1 MTTTTAAEPAHW
13 SPLRKISLRFFFIFF
28 IQYIILNPN
37 GVLPGID
44 KLYEVYIEPIHKLIV
59 WIGTHI
65 LHLDK
70 PVSVFT
76 NGSGDTTYDYLV
88 LLFGIVLA
96 LTGTLI
102 WTLADRKARNYN
114 NMFYWLTVLVRYYV
128 AITMVTYG
136 CVKIIKLQFPG
147 PTPDRLIQPFG
158 TASPMGLA
166 WTYMGYSTGFNYF
179 TGLAEF
185 ICGVLLFF
193 RRTATLGAI
202 IGLVVAGNIMA
213 INYAFDVPVKLLST
227 MLVVMC
233 LYILS
238 KDFIRLT
245 NFFILNKSAPPAN
258 LGRHTFKKRWKNIT
272 LTTVKYILVIY
283 TVAMNFYGDVQ
294 AMSQYGD
301 AAKKPP
307 LYGIYNVQSFVR
319 NKDTIPPLKT
329 DTTRWDKLT
338 VSYEG
343 RARVVMSDD
352 TIRTHDFKIDTL
364 KHTIDMYS
372 YADTT
377 GKAHY
382 TYSYPAKDVLLLKG
396 TMRNDS
402 ITIRL
407 KKFDLNRF
415 RLLNRG
421 FHWINEY
428 PYNR

>member
-1 MTTTTAAEPAHW
+1 MTNTAAEPAYW
-13 SPLRKISLRFFFIFF
+13 SPLRKLSLRFFMIFF
-28 IQYIILNPN
+28 IAYIVFNPN
-37 GVLPGID
+37 GVLPNID
-44 KLYEVYIEPIHKLIV
+44 KLYEIYIEPVHTLIV
-59 WIGTHI
+59 WLGKHV
-65 LHLDK
+65 LHLSK
-70 PVSVFT
+70 PITVFT
-76 NGSGDTTYDYLV
+76 NGSGDTTYDYV
-88 LLFGIVLA
+88 LLFFCFVTAIVSA
-96 LTGTLI
+96 II
-102 WTLADRKARNYN
+102 WSVADRKARNYN
-114 NMFYWLTVLVRYYV
+114 NLFYWLTVVVRYYV
-128 AITMVTYG
+128 AITMITYG
-136 CVKIIKLQFPG
+136 CVKIIKLQFPS
-147 PTPDRLIQPFG
+147 PSPDRLLQPFG
-158 TASPMGLA
+158 NASPMGLA

-179 TGLAEF
+179 TGFAEF
-185 ICGVLLFF
+185 TCGVLLFF

-202 IGLVVAGNIMA
+202 VGLVVAGNIMA

-227 MLVVMC
+227 MLVIMC

-245 NFFILNKSAPPAN
+245 NFFILNKPASAAN
-258 LGRHTFKKRWKNIT
+258 LGRHTFKKRWKNLT
-272 LTTVKYILVIY
+272 LCIVKYVLVIY
-283 TVAMNFYGDVQ
+283 TVVMNFYGDVE
-294 AMSQYGD
+294 AMDQYGD

-338 VSYEG
+338 ISYAG
-343 RARVVMSDD
+343 RARVIMSDD
-352 TIRTHDFKIDTL
+352 TSRMHDFKIDTL

-382 TYSYPAKDVLLLKG
+382 TYSQPSKDVLLLKG
-396 TMRNDS
+396 TMRKDS
-402 ITIRL
+402 ISIRL
-407 KKFDLNRF
+407 KKYDLQNF